1 MTFQKFVP
9 KHRQG
14 RTSPITDLEIG
25 EICYLPETSLRKLRT
40 RIYQL
45 ERRRTPM
52 KFEYQECKNGGVV
65 IRRYE

>member
-14 RTSPITDLEIG
+14 RTSPITDLEVG
-25 EICYLPETSLRKLRT
+25 EICYLLETSLRKLRM
-40 RIYQL
+40 RIYQI
-45 ERRRTPM
+45 ERRTSM
-52 KFEYQECKNGGVV
+52 KFEYQECKNGGVI